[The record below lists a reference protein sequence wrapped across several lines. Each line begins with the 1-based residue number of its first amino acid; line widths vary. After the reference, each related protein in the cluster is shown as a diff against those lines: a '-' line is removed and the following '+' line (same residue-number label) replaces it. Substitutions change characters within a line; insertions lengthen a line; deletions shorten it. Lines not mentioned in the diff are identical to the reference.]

1 MNINIKRFSRSK
13 VDKPEE
19 PEVKRPRGRPPKKNT
34 SVEPEAPPSPKPE
47 PEPESLYE
55 EDSVSEISEDNNQ
68 DDDFL
73 ADLNNV
79 NFREPP
85 TKEELK
91 EKEKAE
97 KEARKQ
103 REKENNKFLKTASR
117 LDLDS
122 IFKRAKTQS
131 VPKTPKPQ
139 KSQYEDDNSLFDD
152 KGTEL
157 LGRDKRMLLSKIQ
170 QYKSLFPD
178 ELGKFKIKKN
188 CSAED
193 LKLYLTEMESIV
205 DTSSVEQFLTDSI
218 LQCIKMTE
226 GLSSYTKY
234 DITGCADLLKANK
247 QFHTLTKQM
256 YIKYKVFNN
265 VPPEYS
271 LAVLVATT
279 AYICKNKNT
288 KKKEIESFL
297 SQPIQPKEEE
307 IINNI

>member
-19 PEVKRPRGRPPKKNT
+19 PEVKRPRGRPKKNT
-34 SVEPEAPPSPKPE
+34 SVEPEAPPSPK

-91 EKEKAE
+91 EKEKMQKEIEKNQQKAAKAE
-97 KEARKQ
+97 KS
-103 REKENNKFLKTASR
+103 SR

-122 IFKRAKTQS
+122 IFKKAKAAQS

-157 LGRDKRMLLSKIQ
+157 LGKDKRMLLSKIQ

-297 SQPIQPKEEE
+297 NQPIQPEEEE

>member
-19 PEVKRPRGRPPKKNT
+19 PEVKRPRGRPKKST

-47 PEPESLYE
+47 PEPEPESMYE
-55 EDSVSEISEDNNQ
+55 EDSVSEMSGEDNNINQ

-73 ADLNNV
+73 SDLNNV
-79 NFREPP
+79 NYREPP
-85 TKEELK
+85 TKEEIK
-91 EKEKAE
+91 EQEKIQKEINKKMAKTE
-97 KEARKQ
+97 K
-103 REKENNKFLKTASR
+103 TSR
-117 LDLDS
+117 LDLDK
-122 IFKRAKTQS
+122 IFNQAKTQS
-131 VPKTPKPQ
+131 VPKLPKPQ

-157 LGRDKRMLLSKIQ
+157 LGRDKRMMLSKIQ

-193 LKLYLTEMESIV
+193 LKLYLSEMESIV

-218 LQCIKMTE
+218 LQCIKLTE
-226 GLSSYTKY
+226 GVSSYTKY

-256 YIKYKVFNN
+256 YIKYKVFEK

-279 AYICKNKNT
+279 AYVCKNKNA
-288 KKKEIESFL
+288 KKKEIESYL
-297 SQPIQPKEEE
+297 SQPIQQKEGE
-307 IINNI
+307 IIV

>member
-1 MNINIKRFSRSK
+1 M
-13 VDKPEE
+13 
-19 PEVKRPRGRPPKKNT
+19 KRPRGRPKKNA

-55 EDSVSEISEDNNQ
+55 EDSVSEISEDNNINQ

-85 TKEELK
+85 TKEEIK
-91 EKEKAE
+91 EKERIQKEIEKSQQKAAKAE
-97 KEARKQ
+97 KK
-103 REKENNKFLKTASR
+103 SR

-122 IFKRAKTQS
+122 IFKRAKAQS

-170 QYKSLFPD
+170 QYKSLFPE

-193 LKLYLTEMESIV
+193 LKLYLTETESIV

-297 SQPIQPKEEE
+297 NQPIQPKEEE

>member
-19 PEVKRPRGRPPKKNT
+19 PEVKRPRGRPKKNT

-55 EDSVSEISEDNNQ
+55 EDSVSEMSEDNNINQ

-85 TKEELK
+85 TKEEIK
-91 EKEKAE
+91 EKERIQKEIEKSQQKAAKAE
-97 KEARKQ
+97 KK
-103 REKENNKFLKTASR
+103 SR

-122 IFKRAKTQS
+122 IFKRAKAQS
-131 VPKTPKPQ
+131 VPKATKPQ

-170 QYKSLFPD
+170 QYKSLFPE

-193 LKLYLTEMESIV
+193 LKLYLSEMESIV

-218 LQCIKMTE
+218 LQCIKLTE
-226 GLSSYTKY
+226 GVSSYTKY

-256 YIKYKVFNN
+256 YIKYKVFEK

-279 AYICKNKNT
+279 AYVCKNKNA

-297 SQPIQPKEEE
+297 NQPIQPREE
-307 IINNI
+307 IVNNI

>member
-13 VDKPEE
+13 VDKPDE
-19 PEVKRPRGRPPKKNT
+19 PEVKRSRGRPKKST
-34 SVEPEAPPSPKPE
+34 SIEPEAPPSPKPE
-47 PEPESLYE
+47 PEPESIYE
-55 EDSVSEISEDNNQ
+55 DDSVSEISEDNNINQ
-68 DDDFL
+68 DEDFL

-79 NFREPP
+79 NFKEPP

-91 EKEKAE
+91 EQEKMQKEIEKSQQKMAKAE
-97 KEARKQ
+97 KK
-103 REKENNKFLKTASR
+103 SR
-117 LDLDS
+117 LDLDKL
-122 IFKRAKTQS
+122 FNRAKQQS
-131 VPKTPKPQ
+131 SSMTKAPKPQ
-139 KSQYEDDNSLFDD
+139 KSQYEDDSSLFDD

-188 CSAED
+188 CSTED
-193 LKLYLTEMESIV
+193 LKLYLSEMESIV

-218 LQCIKMTE
+218 LQCIKLTE
-226 GLSSYTKY
+226 GVSSYTKY
-234 DITGCADLLKANK
+234 DITGFADLLKANK

-256 YIKYKVFNN
+256 YIKYKVFEK

-279 AYICKNKNT
+279 AYVCKNKNA

-297 SQPIQPKEEE
+297 CQPIQQQPKEE
-307 IINNI
+307 IV

>member
-19 PEVKRPRGRPPKKNT
+19 PEVKRPRGRPKKNT

-55 EDSVSEISEDNNQ
+55 EDSVSEISEDNNINQ

-85 TKEELK
+85 TKEEIK
-91 EKEKAE
+91 EKEKTE
-97 KEARKQ
+97 KERKQ

-122 IFKRAKTQS
+122 IFKRAKAQS

-170 QYKSLFPD
+170 QYKRLFPE
-178 ELGKFKIKKN
+178 ELGKFKIKKKN
-188 CSAED
+188 KHD
-193 LKLYLTEMESIV
+193 VDMLNIV
-205 DTSSVEQFLTDSI
+205 DLFSKSVTRVTVSTDEFLIFTYTVFRI
-218 LQCIKMTE
+218 LSGLLTYETFIKFE
-226 GLSSYTKY
+226 
-234 DITGCADLLKANK
+234 
-247 QFHTLTKQM
+247 
-256 YIKYKVFNN
+256 
-265 VPPEYS
+265 
-271 LAVLVATT
+271 
-279 AYICKNKNT
+279 KNT
-288 KKKEIESFL
+288 YFMIVEKSKGG
-297 SQPIQPKEEE
+297 
-307 IINNI
+307 

>member
-19 PEVKRPRGRPPKKNT
+19 PEVKRPRGRPKKST
-34 SVEPEAPPSPKPE
+34 LVEPEAPPSPKPE
-47 PEPESLYE
+47 PEPEPESMYE
-55 EDSVSEISEDNNQ
+55 EDSVSEMSGEDNNINQ

-73 ADLNNV
+73 SDLNNV
-79 NFREPP
+79 NYREPP
-85 TKEELK
+85 TKEEIK
-91 EKEKAE
+91 EKQKIEKEREKA
-97 KEARKQ
+97 
-103 REKENNKFLKTASR
+103 NNKFLKTSSR

-122 IFKRAKTQS
+122 IFKKAKAQS
-131 VPKTPKPQ
+131 TPKLPKPQ

-157 LGRDKRMLLSKIQ
+157 LGIDKRMMLSKIQ

-193 LKLYLTEMESIV
+193 LKLYLSEMDSIV

-218 LQCIKMTE
+218 LQCIKLTE
-226 GLSSYTKY
+226 GVSSYTKY

-256 YIKYKVFNN
+256 YIKYKVFEK

-279 AYICKNKNT
+279 AYVCKNKNA
-288 KKKEIESFL
+288 KKKEIESYL
-297 SQPIQPKEEE
+297 SQPIQPKEGE
-307 IINNI
+307 IIV

>member
-19 PEVKRPRGRPPKKNT
+19 PEVKRPRGRPKKNT

-55 EDSVSEISEDNNQ
+55 EDSVSEISEDNNINQ

-91 EKEKAE
+91 EKERIQKEIEKSQQKAAKAE
-97 KEARKQ
+97 KK
-103 REKENNKFLKTASR
+103 SR

-122 IFKRAKTQS
+122 IFKRAKAQCT
-131 VPKTPKPQ
+131 PKAPKPQ

-157 LGRDKRMLLSKIQ
+157 LGKDKRMLLSKIQ

-297 SQPIQPKEEE
+297 SQPIQPREE
-307 IINNI
+307 IVNNI

>member
-19 PEVKRPRGRPPKKNT
+19 PEVKRPRGRPKKNA

-55 EDSVSEISEDNNQ
+55 EDSVSEISEDNNINQ

-91 EKEKAE
+91 EKEKMQKEIEKNQQKAAKAE
-97 KEARKQ
+97 KS
-103 REKENNKFLKTASR
+103 SR

-122 IFKRAKTQS
+122 IFKRAKAQN
-131 VPKTPKPQ
+131 VPKPPKPQ

-297 SQPIQPKEEE
+297 NQPIQPREE
-307 IINNI
+307 IVNNI

>member
-19 PEVKRPRGRPPKKNT
+19 PEVKRPRGRPKKNT

-55 EDSVSEISEDNNQ
+55 EDSVSEISEDNNINQ

-91 EKEKAE
+91 EKERIQKEIEKSQQKAAKAE
-97 KEARKQ
+97 KK
-103 REKENNKFLKTASR
+103 SR

-122 IFKRAKTQS
+122 IFKRAKAQS

-297 SQPIQPKEEE
+297 NQPIQPREE
-307 IINNI
+307 IVNNI

>member
-13 VDKPEE
+13 VDKPTE
-19 PEVKRPRGRPPKKNT
+19 PEVKRPRGRPKKNV
-34 SVEPEAPPSPKPE
+34 SIEADAPPSPKA
-47 PEPESLYE
+47 EPESIYE
-55 EDSVSEISEDNNQ
+55 DDSVSEISEDNNINQ
-68 DDDFL
+68 DDEFL

-79 NFREPP
+79 NYREPP

-91 EKEKAE
+91 EKEKIE
-97 KEARKQ
+97 KQ
-103 REKENNKFLKTASR
+103 REKDNNKFLKTSSR

-131 VPKTPKPQ
+131 TIPKTPKPQ

-157 LGRDKRMLLSKIQ
+157 LGKDKRMLLSKIQ

-188 CSAED
+188 CTAED

-226 GLSSYTKY
+226 GFSSYTKY
-234 DITGCADLLKANK
+234 DITGCADLLKGNK

-279 AYICKNKNT
+279 AYVCKNKNT

-297 SQPIQPKEEE
+297 CQPLVQQKEE
-307 IINNI
+307 ILI

>member
-13 VDKPEE
+13 VDKPDE
-19 PEVKRPRGRPPKKNT
+19 PEAVKRPRGRPKKAT
-34 SVEPEAPPSPKPE
+34 SIEPEAPPSPKPE
-47 PEPESLYE
+47 PEPESIYE
-55 EDSVSEISEDNNQ
+55 DDSVSEISEDNNINE
-68 DDDFL
+68 DNDFL
-73 ADLNNV
+73 SDLNNV
-79 NFREPP
+79 NFKEPP

-91 EKEKAE
+91 EQEKMQKEIEKSQQKMAKAE
-97 KEARKQ
+97 KK
-103 REKENNKFLKTASR
+103 SR
-117 LDLDS
+117 LDLDKL
-122 IFKRAKTQS
+122 FNRAKQQS
-131 VPKTPKPQ
+131 TTKAPKPQ

-188 CSAED
+188 CSTED
-193 LKLYLTEMESIV
+193 LKLYLSEMESIV

-218 LQCIKMTE
+218 LQCIKLTE
-226 GLSSYTKY
+226 GVSSYTKY

-256 YIKYKVFNN
+256 YIKYKVFEK

-279 AYICKNKNT
+279 AYVCKNKNA

-297 SQPIQPKEEE
+297 CQPIQQQPKEE
-307 IINNI
+307 IV

>member
-19 PEVKRPRGRPPKKNT
+19 PEVKRPRGRPKKNT
-34 SVEPEAPPSPKPE
+34 TVESEAPPSPKAE
-47 PEPESLYE
+47 PEPESIYE
-55 EDSVSEISEDNNQ
+55 DDSVSEISEDNNNINQ
-68 DDDFL
+68 DEDFL
-73 ADLNNV
+73 SDLNNV
-79 NFREPP
+79 NYREPP
-85 TKEELK
+85 TKEEIKEKQKK
-91 EKEKAE
+91 EKEIEKA
-97 KEARKQ
+97 
-103 REKENNKFLKTASR
+103 NNKFLKTSSR
-117 LDLDS
+117 LDLDK
-122 IFKRAKTQS
+122 IFKRAQTQS
-131 VPKTPKPQ
+131 TPKLPKPQ
-139 KSQYEDDNSLFDD
+139 KSQYEDDSSLFDD

-188 CSAED
+188 CSTED
-193 LKLYLTEMESIV
+193 LKLYLSEMESIV

-218 LQCIKMTE
+218 LQCIKLSE
-226 GLSSYTKY
+226 GVSSYTRY

-256 YIKYKVFNN
+256 YIKYKVFEK

-279 AYICKNKNT
+279 AYVCKNKNT

-297 SQPIQPKEEE
+297 SQPIQQQPKEE
-307 IINNI
+307 ILI

>member
-19 PEVKRPRGRPPKKNT
+19 PEVKRPRGRPKKNA
-34 SVEPEAPPSPKPE
+34 SIEPEAPPSPKPEPE

-91 EKEKAE
+91 EKERIQKEIEKSQQKAAKAE
-97 KEARKQ
+97 KK
-103 REKENNKFLKTASR
+103 SR

-122 IFKRAKTQS
+122 IFKRAKAQS

-297 SQPIQPKEEE
+297 NQPIQPKEEE

>member
-19 PEVKRPRGRPPKKNT
+19 PEVKRPRGRPKKNA

-55 EDSVSEISEDNNQ
+55 EDSVSEISEYNNQ

-91 EKEKAE
+91 EKEKMQKEIEKNQQKAAKAE
-97 KEARKQ
+97 KS
-103 REKENNKFLKTASR
+103 SR

-122 IFKRAKTQS
+122 IFKKAKAAQS
-131 VPKTPKPQ
+131 VPKAPKPQ

-170 QYKSLFPD
+170 QYKSLFPE

-193 LKLYLTEMESIV
+193 LKLYLSEMESIV

-218 LQCIKMTE
+218 LQCIKLTE
-226 GLSSYTKY
+226 GVSSYTKY

-256 YIKYKVFNN
+256 YIKYKVFEK

-279 AYICKNKNT
+279 AYVCKNKNA

-297 SQPIQPKEEE
+297 SQPIQPKEE

>member
-19 PEVKRPRGRPPKKNT
+19 PEVKRPRGRPKKNT
-34 SVEPEAPPSPKPE
+34 SVESEAPPSPKPE

-91 EKEKAE
+91 EKEKMQKEIEKNQQKAAKAE
-97 KEARKQ
+97 KS
-103 REKENNKFLKTASR
+103 SR

-122 IFKRAKTQS
+122 IFKKAKAAQS

-218 LQCIKMTE
+218 LQCIKLTE
-226 GLSSYTKY
+226 GVSSYTRY

-256 YIKYKVFNN
+256 YIKYKVFEK

-279 AYICKNKNT
+279 AYVCKNKNA

-297 SQPIQPKEEE
+297 SQPIQPKEE

>member
-19 PEVKRPRGRPPKKNT
+19 PEVKRPRGRPKKST

-47 PEPESLYE
+47 PEPEPESMYE
-55 EDSVSEISEDNNQ
+55 EDSVSEMSGEDNNINQ

-73 ADLNNV
+73 SDLNNV
-79 NFREPP
+79 NYREPP
-85 TKEELK
+85 TKEEIK
-91 EKEKAE
+91 EKQKIEKEREKA
-97 KEARKQ
+97 
-103 REKENNKFLKTASR
+103 NNKFLKTSSR

-122 IFKRAKTQS
+122 IFKKAKAQS
-131 VPKTPKPQ
+131 TPKLPKPQ

-157 LGRDKRMLLSKIQ
+157 LGRDKRMMLSKIQ

-193 LKLYLTEMESIV
+193 LKLYLSEMESIV

-218 LQCIKMTE
+218 LQCIKLTE
-226 GLSSYTKY
+226 GVSSYTKY

-256 YIKYKVFNN
+256 YIKYKVFEK

-279 AYICKNKNT
+279 AYVCKNKNA
-288 KKKEIESFL
+288 KKKEIESYL
-297 SQPIQPKEEE
+297 SQPIQPKEGE
-307 IINNI
+307 IIV

>member
-19 PEVKRPRGRPPKKNT
+19 PEVKRPRGRPKKNA

-91 EKEKAE
+91 EKERIQKEIEKSQQKAAKAE
-97 KEARKQ
+97 KK
-103 REKENNKFLKTASR
+103 SR

-122 IFKRAKTQS
+122 IFKRAKAQS

-170 QYKSLFPD
+170 QYKSLFPE

-193 LKLYLTEMESIV
+193 LKLYLSEMESIV

-218 LQCIKMTE
+218 LQCIKLTE
-226 GLSSYTKY
+226 GVSSYTKY

-256 YIKYKVFNN
+256 YIKYKVFEK

-279 AYICKNKNT
+279 AYVCKNKNA

-297 SQPIQPKEEE
+297 SQPIQSKEE
-307 IINNI
+307 IVNNI